1 MILVSV
7 RVHPGASREALE
19 LLADGTLD
27 ARLRTRPIEGRANEA
42 LVRLLA
48 TRLGLRAREVRI
60 AGGTRAR
67 QKLVEVDLPSV
78 ADLSARLGT
87 GDRGGDG

>member
-7 RVHPGASREALE
+7 RVHPGASREGLQ
-19 LLADGTLD
+19 LLPDGTLD
-27 ARLRTRPIEGRANEA
+27 ARLRARPVEGKANQA

-48 TRLGLRAREVRI
+48 TRLGLRARDVRI
-60 AGGTRAR
+60 AGGARAR
-67 QKLVEVDLPSV
+67 RKLVEVALPTV
-78 ADLSARLGT
+78 AELGARLGT